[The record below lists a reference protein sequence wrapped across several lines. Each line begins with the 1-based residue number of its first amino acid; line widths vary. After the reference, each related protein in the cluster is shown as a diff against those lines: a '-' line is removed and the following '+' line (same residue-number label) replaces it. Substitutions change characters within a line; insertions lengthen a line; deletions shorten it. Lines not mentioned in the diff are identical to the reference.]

1 MQDAILLYSEKE
13 KKHSDETQ
21 ALNNKLEDMLREQVR
36 IKAKEK
42 DLDIIKSQAKEIKK
56 HIKSLQGLIKEQKEE
71 KDRAKEN
78 IETLKK
84 GKLKLNDIKDYLN
97 VIKDILKDEN
107 IKQFTIKQIMPFM
120 NKQTNYYLS
129 EVNYSFYVKIDKW
142 LDVEIKGPGIR
153 NATYDS
159 LSGGERRGI
168 DIAIQLSLLDIAR
181 TQAGVFPDILIFD
194 ELLDSSIDGR
204 GINEL
209 MKIVRTKQQEFGGKV
224 FIISHRDEIDNE
236 MVDNQY
242 KVVKEHGFSRVII

>member
-1 MQDAILLYSEKE
+1 
-13 KKHSDETQ
+13 
-21 ALNNKLEDMLREQVR
+21 
-36 IKAKEK
+36 
-42 DLDIIKSQAKEIKK
+42 
-56 HIKSLQGLIKEQKEE
+56 
-71 KDRAKEN
+71 
-78 IETLKK
+78 
-84 GKLKLNDIKDYLN
+84 
-97 VIKDILKDEN
+97 
-107 IKQFTIKQIMPFM
+107 M

-242 KVVKEHGFSRVII
+242 KVVKEHGFSRVIILWIFHDWIFDFSYKREL